1 MPITKTAVAVLASAS
16 IAPGGSKA
24 APVAAGIGAAV
35 NCATY
40 YGGELTWKITN
51 GASAPGVAGSI
62 TFQVSHDGSNWYDYY
77 TAGGDTVASSVNSN
91 SIALDRG
98 VMYLRAIAYGNTTN
112 AVTAEAQLQAVTGL

>member
-1 MPITKTAVAVLASAS
+1 MPITKSAVAVLASAP
-16 IAPGGSKA
+16 IAPGGTKA
-24 APVAAGIGAAV
+24 APVAAGIGSSIDCRAH
-35 NCATY
+35 

-51 GASAPGVAGSI
+51 GSSAPGVAGAI

-98 VMYLRAIAYGNTTN
+98 VMYLRAITYGNTTN
-112 AVTAEAQLQAVTGL
+112 AVTVEANLQAVTGL